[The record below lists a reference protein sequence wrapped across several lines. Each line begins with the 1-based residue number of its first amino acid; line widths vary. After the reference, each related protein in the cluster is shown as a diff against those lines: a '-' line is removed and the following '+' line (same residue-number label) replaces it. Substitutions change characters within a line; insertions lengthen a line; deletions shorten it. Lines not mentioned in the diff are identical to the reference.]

1 MLDVDHQDDSVR
13 GGRRVPTFYFHVCD
27 GHRFDE
33 AEEGHELPDVEA
45 ARREAIKSLRDL
57 IAGDVCRGEA
67 NLGMFVEVEDANGQ
81 FLFKARMTTLAP
93 RKRGFQAFD
102 PVHFSVSALEN

>member
-1 MLDVDHQDDSVR
+1 M
-13 GGRRVPTFYFHVCD
+13 PTFYFHVCD

-67 NLGMFVEVEDANGQ
+67 NLGMFVEVEDATGQ
-81 FLFKARMTTLAP
+81 FLFTVSLEDAVQVRSERGTSP
-93 RKRGFQAFD
+93 RR
-102 PVHFSVSALEN
+102 